1 MVWDRPD
8 LIGKGLQRVDGI
20 GFGAVL
26 IKTEVFKRLN
36 PEVPGQWF
44 KFSEVG
50 EDLHFC
56 DLCAQAGVE
65 VWCDTSLEAPH
76 INDFG
81 MEVSSQTF
89 FQYHQAKAAG
99 GK

>member
-8 LIGKGLQRVDGI
+8 LIGKGLQKVDGI

-26 IKTEVFKRLN
+26 VKTSVFVKLG
-36 PEVPGQWF
+36 PPPWF

-81 MEVSSQTF
+81 MEVSSATF
-89 FQYHQAKAAG
+89 FMHHQAKGAKG
-99 GK
+99 